1 MYYHK
6 LAAQQ
11 RGFLL
16 RSQLTE
22 QDIREARETG
32 FIVEGDPPHSEH
44 IFYTKFNR
52 SPYFDDYYWLWLIA
66 LPTIP
71 PKQRYPM
78 PYLTGGIAL
87 ELQNAGWDNPHD
99 PVFIVVPPEF
109 EPYLN
114 TEYYDD
120 DTFIINNNIQLT
132 DWSMV
137 SKIPVAPIMPA
148 LQKYLATT
156 IDDLES
162 IADAISGAHYRGF
175 SWEELADV
183 LEIYAE
189 RWTNDETRKIPQT
202 GQGVLDL
209 IKEHIYASLNSDDDE
224 EDDYD
229 YDEDDDW

>member
-22 QDIREARETG
+22 KDIREARETG

-87 ELQNAGWDNPHD
+87 ELQNAGWDNPDD

-132 DWSMV
+132 DW
-137 SKIPVAPIMPA
+137 
-148 LQKYLATT
+148 
-156 IDDLES
+156 
-162 IADAISGAHYRGF
+162 
-175 SWEELADV
+175 
-183 LEIYAE
+183 
-189 RWTNDETRKIPQT
+189 TNDETRKIPQT

-224 EDDYD
+224 EED